1 MSGHAQSIKVYSITN
16 LQVLRSSLLSFLNF
30 LDANRPPRV
39 PGIDAAILSKC
50 VQALN
55 QNIKMPNIPK
65 YPKYPKRQVFN
76 ILGKTYWIHF
86 DFLCVI
92 RPHMPHIILLI

>member
-65 YPKYPKRQVFN
+65 VPKTTSFQYFRKD
-76 ILGKTYWIHF
+76 ILDSF
-86 DFLCVI
+86 
-92 RPHMPHIILLI
+92 